1 MRLHRSYPLWDLA
14 SYPGLRTELGNEA
27 TQELPSVGLASF
39 PGLRTEPGNEA
50 TQELPSM
57 GPKVEGLTTSS
68 QL

>member
-1 MRLHRSYPLWDLA
+1 MNELA
-14 SYPGLRTELGNEA
+14 LFPGLRTEPGNEA